1 MAHTRALLAL
11 VEELDERHHH
21 EEEPNAGTRA
31 VLFGFAEK
39 KFWLPSLCGQNG
51 HPRTNL
57 TLGLSRLPLH
67 MHLLQLTR
75 VTLLR
80 LPRVKSIGIRHSY
93 MI

>member
-1 MAHTRALLAL
+1 MLVRSLNPKVLQNIVFDMPNR

-57 TLGLSRLPLH
+57 TLGLLCSRV
-67 MHLLQLTR
+67 LLC
-75 VTLLR
+75 
-80 LPRVKSIGIRHSY
+80 
-93 MI
+93 